1 MKSRL
6 KSPLMAFLLA
16 GALSLALTACKSE
29 TRTAHAAGFAAPS
42 VQVVEAKPENV
53 PIYSEY
59 VAQTFARDMVEVR
72 GRVDGY
78 IEKRLFQTGQDVRA
92 GETLYV
98 LDRRPYQADVQ
109 KAQGDVAQAE
119 ANLEFASKQVALA
132 QAQADLAQAQANMV
146 KAQQDVDR
154 LEPLVQQDA
163 AAKQDLDNAV
173 QALKANQANVKAK
186 EVNVEQI
193 RLSTQTQIDT
203 AKAQVESNR
212 ALLRTADLNLGY
224 ATIGAPIGGRIGDSL
239 IPVGGLVSK
248 TSSQPLTTIVPL
260 DPMWV
265 RFQISESEYLKYK
278 HRKDLENIG
287 QLPVE
292 LMLAD
297 NSIYPREGRIRDTD
311 NQVDP
316 KTGTLQVQATF
327 PNPDHRLLPGQFGRI
342 RLKVDEQK
350 GALLVPQR
358 AVQELQGTQS
368 VLTVGPENKVQV
380 RTVVPGERI
389 GERWVIL
396 QGLKPGDRVIVEGVQ
411 KARPGT
417 PVNPQ
422 PYKPVAGS

>member
-1 MKSRL
+1 MKSRRKPSL
-6 KSPLMAFLLA
+6 IAFLLA
-16 GALSLALTACKSE
+16 GALSLALAACKSE

-42 VQVVEAKPENV
+42 VQVVEVKPENV

-78 IEKRLFQTGQDVRA
+78 IEKRLFQTGQEVRT

-265 RFQISESEYLKYK
+265 RFQISESEYLKYR
-278 HRKDLENIG
+278 HRKDLQNIRA
-287 QLPVE
+287 LPVE

-297 NSIYPREGRIRDTD
+297 NSIYPLEGRIQDTD

-327 PNPDHRLLPGQFGRI
+327 PNSDHRLLPGQFGRI

-350 GALLVPQR
+350 GALLIPQR

-368 VLTVGPENKVQV
+368 VLTVGTENKVQV

-411 KARPGT
+411 KARPGA